1 MCKPKTL
8 GILLVSALLL
18 AACSQQ
24 PLRDESLPLEERLAT
39 LGYHQGELVK
49 SVWYV
54 NVHAWQYLDKRHMV
68 LGSGRDALIWS
79 ALSTGWKSC
88 RGSRQR
94 PVEPVSEKALNRLR
108 GCRDLPMKRDC

>member
-1 MCKPKTL
+1 MQTENL
-8 GILLVSALLL
+8 GHPVVSALLL

-24 PLRDESLPLEERLAT
+24 PLRDESLRWEERLAT
-39 LGYHQGELVK
+39 LGYHQGEPVK

-54 NVHAWQYLDKRHMV
+54 DVHAWQYLDKPHMV
-68 LGSGRDALIWS
+68 LGSGRDALIWL
-79 ALSTGWKSC
+79 AISTGWKSC

-94 PVEPVSEKALNRLR
+94 PVEPVSEKALSRLR